1 MPTRAVRYYLTLSA
15 LILLFFISLGSS
27 FIMFQSFLKTE
38 LQLDAAQ
45 ISIIYTAIAFIA
57 LFCAPV
63 FGVWQGMLGT
73 SRKLLAIIGIG
84 LALTTPIL
92 GVLFV
97 VAAKFSF
104 VLAVAIAGLYFG
116 TIIQSGVSSVESYC
130 EQATRRLGYFE
141 YGQVRLWAPLGA
153 SAATV
158 MSGFW
163 LTFNPYI
170 CFWVSSISGILF
182 LIALMTLDTTPLER
196 VEEASAASSKKKS
209 PMEDIRALMSNSKF
223 WRLVSYLFIVSGGFM
238 LFDQQYPIFFSEL
251 FEIPEVGQQIAGSI
265 MAVQMLIEAA
275 CTIFLPFIITKTGA
289 RNGLLIAG
297 AIMGIRILTISLTAY
312 IPASY
317 QIYWAGGLKL
327 LQAIEIPLLILS
339 TFKYI
344 AQHFEER
351 FTATVFL
358 IGFQCSQQVSTIFLS
373 SLIGLSYKT
382 SLGYTGT
389 YTLMALV
396 ILALTFL
403 AIFTLPRRTSSSQD
417 SGEAVTAS

>member
-15 LILLFFISLGSS
+15 LILLFSISLGSS
-27 FIMFQSFLKTE
+27 FIMFQSL
-38 LQLDAAQ
+38 LRIGIQLDTAQ

-73 SRKLLAIIGIG
+73 SRKPLAIIGIG
-84 LALTTPIL
+84 LVLTTSIL

-97 VAAKFSF
+97 VVAKFSF
-104 VLAVAIAGLYFG
+104 VLAVATAGLYFG
-116 TIIQSGVSSVESYC
+116 TIIQSGVGTVESYC

-141 YGQVRLWAPLGA
+141 YGQVRLWAPLGV
-153 SAATV
+153 STATV

-163 LTFNPYI
+163 LTVNPYI
-170 CFWVSSISGILF
+170 CFWVSSVSGFLF
-182 LIALMTLDTTPLER
+182 LLALMTLDTTPLER
-196 VEEASAASSKKKS
+196 VEETSAALLKKKS
-209 PMEDIRALMSNSKF
+209 PLEYIRALVGNFKF
-223 WRLVSYLFIVSGGFM
+223 WRLASYLFIVSSGSM
-238 LFDQQYPIFFSEL
+238 LFDQQYPIFFSKL
-251 FEIPEVGQQIAGSI
+251 FEVPEVGMKTAGAI
-265 MAVQMLIEAA
+265 LFVQMLMEAA
-275 CTIFLPFIITKTGA
+275 CSIFLPFIINKTGA

-389 YTLMALV
+389 YALMALV

-403 AIFTLPRRTSSSQD
+403 AIFTLPRRTSSSQ
-417 SGEAVTAS
+417 GNVEAIAAS